1 MKQPTTVENV
11 GTETPDYNSEKNLL
25 LRKHEVYVLKN
36 ILKKYWLT
44 ALTLLMVI
52 VAGTLTNSSGVFAS
66 SPQQLYDQV
75 WKLVNSKYV
84 DHTNNQ
90 QDWKRWKCKYDKV
103 IKTDEDAYVAI
114 QTMLASL
121 NDPYT
126 KFLDP
131 KEFEEETSSIKGSL
145 KGIGVQIGLRDGK
158 LLIIAP
164 IEDTPGEKAGLMA
177 EDEILEIDGKS
188 TKGITIDKAADR
200 IRGEEGTYVTLL
212 IKRKNQPNKEYKI
225 QRAEIEIKSVSTKV
239 PEKAKLDDSVGYIRL
254 SSFISKNATTE
265 FENALNYYKDKKGY
279 IIDLRSNPGGLLS
292 NAILISDMF
301 LDGGIIVSTVDRD
314 GYKETTRATRKYITD
329 KPIVILINK
338 GSASASEIFSGAM
351 KDNKRA
357 LLVGENTFGKGL
369 VQEVNKL
376 MGGSGANITI
386 QKYLTPNGTDINKKG
401 IAPDVTVEL
410 TEEDIKTKNDVQL
423 QKANELLVQMIKNQK
438 VCVK

>member
-1 MKQPTTVENV
+1 MKN
-11 GTETPDYNSEKNLL
+11 
-25 LRKHEVYVLKN
+25 N
-36 ILKKYWLT
+36 IKKYGIIAFTLIAILLVNAIT
-44 ALTLLMVI
+44 YSGGAL
-52 VAGTLTNSSGVFAS
+52 AS

-90 QDWKRWKCKYDKV
+90 QDWKRWKNKYDKV
-103 IKTDEDAYVAI
+103 INTNEDAYVAI

-131 KEFEEETSSIKGSL
+131 KEFEDETSSIKGSL
-145 KGIGVQIGLRDGK
+145 KGIGVQIGLREGK
-158 LLIIAP
+158 LVIIAP
-164 IEDTPGEKAGLMA
+164 IEDTPGEKAGLLA
-177 EDEILEIDGKS
+177 EDEILEIDGQS

-200 IRGEEGTYVTLL
+200 IRGEEGTFVTLL
-212 IKRKNQPNKEYKI
+212 IKRKNQENKTYKI

-239 PEKAKLDDSVGYIRL
+239 PEKAQLDDCVGYIRL
-254 SSFISKNATTE
+254 SSFISKNATSE
-265 FENALNYYKDKKGY
+265 FESALNQYKNKKGF

-314 GYKETTRATRKYITD
+314 GYKETTRATRRYVTD

-357 LLVGENTFGKGL
+357 LLVGENSFGKGL

-410 TEEDIKTKNDVQL
+410 TEENVKAKDDVQL
-423 QKANELLVQMIKNQK
+423 KKANELLVQMIKHQTV
-438 VCVK
+438 VCK